1 MSCVLSDLNRRQ
13 DLAMR
18 MIMTLVLVIFIL
30 AGCSSEASSIVMP
43 EVIEK
48 EVILEVEIPTEP
60 GKLVIYSGRSESLVD
75 PIIVRFGQATGIDV
89 QVKYAKTPALASL
102 LLEEGSKSPADLFFA
117 QDQGGLGSIEDLLGT
132 LPENTL
138 NLVPEWARSSDSKWV
153 GVSGRARTVVYN
165 NKNMDASA
173 LPDDMW
179 GFTDPKWKGKIGWAP
194 TNASFQTMVT
204 GMRSAWGEDMA
215 KRWLTEIQANEP
227 KVYPKNTPQVA
238 AAAAGEIEVG
248 FVNHYYLH
256 RFLSTEGDD
265 FAARNYHPRSGGPGS
280 LIMVAG
286 AGILESGSNKE
297 NAQKFIDFMLSP
309 VAQQY
314 FASQTFEYPLI
325 EGVKT
330 SLLLVPL
337 AEINSPNIPLKDL
350 ADLDGTVKLLQETGI
365 LP

>member
-1 MSCVLSDLNRRQ
+1 MYKSIVMGVI
-13 DLAMR
+13 LAMF
-18 MIMTLVLVIFIL
+18 TLV
-30 AGCSSEASSIVMP
+30 GCSSETTPAP
-43 EVIEK
+43 TPQVIEK
-48 EVILEVEIPTEP
+48 EVIKEVIKEVQVPADP
-60 GKLVIYSGRSESLVD
+60 GKLVVYSGRKESLVA
-75 PIIVRFGQATGIDV
+75 PIITQFGNATGIEV
-89 QVKYAKTPALASL
+89 EVKYAKTAALANL
-102 LLEEGSKSPADLFFA
+102 LLEEGSKSPADLFWA
-117 QDQGGLGSIEDLLGT
+117 QDPGGLGSVEGILST
-132 LPENTL
+132 LPEDTL
-138 NLVPEWARSSDSKWV
+138 NSVPVWAQSPDDKWV

-165 NKNMDASA
+165 NKTMDASE

-194 TNASFQTMVT
+194 TNASFQVMVT
-204 GMRSAWGEDMA
+204 GMRAAWGEDMA
-215 KRWLTEIQANEP
+215 KKWLTDIQANEP
-227 KVYPKNTPQVA
+227 IVYPKNTPQVA

-256 RFLSTEGDD
+256 RFLSEEGED
-265 FAARNYHPRSGGPGS
+265 FSARNHHLPAGGPGS
-280 LIMVAG
+280 LIMVSG
-286 AGILESGSNKE
+286 AGILDSGANKE

-330 SLLLVPL
+330 SLVLTPL
-337 AEINSPNIPLKDL
+337 AEINSPEIALKDL

>member
-1 MSCVLSDLNRRQ
+1 MF
-13 DLAMR
+13 
-18 MIMTLVLVIFIL
+18 TLV
-30 AGCSSEASSIVMP
+30 GCSTEASP
-43 EVIEK
+43 TPAPQVIEK
-48 EVILEVEIPTEP
+48 EVIKEVQVPADP
-60 GKLVIYSGRSESLVD
+60 GKLVIYSGRSESLVA
-75 PIIVRFGQATGIDV
+75 PIIAQFEQASGIDV
-89 QVKYAKTPALASL
+89 DVKYAKTPALASL
-102 LLEEGSKSPADLFFA
+102 LLEEGTKSPADLFFA
-117 QDQGGLGSIEDLLGT
+117 QDPGGLGSVEDLLGT
-132 LPENTL
+132 LPEDTL
-138 NLVPEWARSSDSKWV
+138 ALVPEWAQSSDSKWV

-165 NKNMDASA
+165 NKNMDASE

-179 GFTDPKWKGKIGWAP
+179 GFTDSKWKGKIGWAP

-204 GMRSAWGEDMA
+204 GMRSAWGEDVA
-215 KRWLTEIQANEP
+215 KKWLIDIQANEP

-256 RFLSTEGDD
+256 RFLSTEGED
-265 FAARNYHPRSGGPGS
+265 FAARNYHPRAGGPGS

-286 AGILESGSNKE
+286 AGILDSGSNKE

-314 FASQTFEYPLI
+314 FAGQTFEYPLI

-330 SLLLVPL
+330 SLVLVPL
-337 AEINSPNIPLKDL
+337 DEINSPDIALRDL
-350 ADLDGTVKLLQETGI
+350 TDLDGTVKLLQETGI